1 MGKGRGG
8 LEACPTVPQK
18 NIAFSKSL
26 KSRFLT
32 GILNQSWEVFTFK
45 NSRFYNALDTFSVT
59 TS

>member
-8 LEACPTVPQK
+8 LEACPTTTQK

-32 GILNQSWEVFTFK
+32 GISNQGWEVFTFK
-45 NSRFYNALDTFSVT
+45 NSRLYNALDTFSVT